1 MRVRWTLEALKDLD
15 EAVGYIALE
24 DMNTARGIAIAIK
37 AAAKSLAKMPNRGRP
52 GFIEGTRE
60 LLVPN
65 LPYFFVFL
73 VQNEQ
78 VEMLRLMHFSRK
90 WPRVGRQ

>member
-15 EAVGYIALE
+15 EALGYIAME
-24 DMNTARGIAIAIK
+24 DANTAKDIAIAIK
-37 AAAKSLAKMPNRGRP
+37 AAAKSLARLPNRGRP

-65 LPYFFVFL
+65 LPYFIVFL
-73 VQNEQ
+73 VHNEQ
-78 VEMLRLMHFSRK
+78 VEILRLMHFSRK
-90 WPRVGRQ
+90 WPRLVQ